1 MMSDLHTLIR
11 PPEDREGEGNDGRA
25 RRGARDFD
33 RNHEKI
39 LDAAAELLAENASSA
54 LTVALVA
61 ERSGLSAVTVYNHFP
76 DAQAGIVVG
85 VSSRV
90 IARGVQR
97 YVEQAPTLSG
107 TEHPRA
113 FLSALVDEFLQNRE
127 LINRAI
133 TVGIELAAEN
143 AWLPDPTDLS
153 LRSIEMAGETVELP
167 ASAAE
172 LAVLQTTF
180 FRGAM
185 YAWCVR
191 SVSDEEFARLAVQ
204 SFDVAIAV
212 AEAGHCE

>member
-1 MMSDLHTLIR
+1 
-11 PPEDREGEGNDGRA
+11 
-25 RRGARDFD
+25 
-33 RNHEKI
+33 
-39 LDAAAELLAENASSA
+39 
-54 LTVALVA
+54 
-61 ERSGLSAVTVYNHFP
+61 
-76 DAQAGIVVG
+76 
-85 VSSRV
+85 
-90 IARGVQR
+90 
-97 YVEQAPTLSG
+97 VEQAPTLSG

-191 SVSDEEFARLAVQ
+191 SVSDEEFTRLAVQ